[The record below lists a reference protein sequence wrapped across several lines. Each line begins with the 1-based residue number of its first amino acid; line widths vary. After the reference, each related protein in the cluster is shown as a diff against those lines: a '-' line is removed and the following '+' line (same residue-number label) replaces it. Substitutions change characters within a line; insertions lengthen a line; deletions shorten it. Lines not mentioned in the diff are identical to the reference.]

1 MLILAILHPC
11 FVLLCT
17 ATDYKPRL
25 LRHAKFLVRNME
37 CQFVLLDDLCQ
48 RHVINDKQC
57 TDIKY
62 DPDSQLERSDDNKNM
77 QLIKVMQRV
86 SRLSKFEKFLTALAD
101 TDQRHIA
108 AYIVCNGGKNLV
120 NLLEMLVLIWHFQL
134 LNPHSVHTFSYSF
147 C

>member
-1 MLILAILHPC
+1 M
-11 FVLLCT
+11 LCT
-17 ATDYKPRL
+17 AAGYRSM
-25 LRHAKFLVRNME
+25 LRRHTEFLVCNME
-37 CQFVLLDDLCQ
+37 CQFGLLDDLCQ
-48 RHVINDKQC
+48 RHVITDPQFN
-57 TDIKY
+57 DIKY
-62 DPDSQLERSDDNKNM
+62 HPDNQVTKMIKTLRIDQQERSDDNKNM